1 MHIGVIGTGNIGG
14 MLARVLAG
22 NPDTEVYV
30 FNRTLRKATALAEAV
45 PDLTMLTSARDVA
58 KVSDVVF
65 VCTKPQDGTAV
76 LREIGPFLRQDQ
88 LLVVTVSSWHLEDI
102 EGLTC
107 AGVAKVIPSIVQ
119 HQRSGIMLVEHG
131 PSLPQ
136 SQRRQLESLLATM
149 STPFVVAEDQ
159 LRVASDLASCGPA
172 FLAYLL
178 KQWAETAARTG
189 KLSYAEAEHLLQATL
204 VGVAAL
210 LQSGMTLRDVID
222 KVAVPGGVTETGIAS
237 LEATSAHVFEQ
248 LHEATANHG
257 HGTAIGNATRK

>member
-1 MHIGVIGTGNIGG
+1 
-14 MLARVLAG
+14 
-22 NPDTEVYV
+22 
-30 FNRTLRKATALAEAV
+30 
-45 PDLTMLTSARDVA
+45 
-58 KVSDVVF
+58 
-65 VCTKPQDGTAV
+65 
-76 LREIGPFLRQDQ
+76 
-88 LLVVTVSSWHLEDI
+88 
-102 EGLTC
+102 
-107 AGVAKVIPSIVQ
+107 
-119 HQRSGIMLVEHG
+119 MLVEHG